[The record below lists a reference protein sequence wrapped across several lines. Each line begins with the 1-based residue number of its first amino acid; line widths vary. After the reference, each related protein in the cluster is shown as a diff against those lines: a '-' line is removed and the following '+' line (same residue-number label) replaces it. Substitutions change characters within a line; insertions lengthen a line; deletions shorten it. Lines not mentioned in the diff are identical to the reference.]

1 MLASQ
6 KGDLEMAK
14 ILIVGG
20 ANYNMKNRK
29 NQMALDMANNNEMK
43 MEMKMLIVIEIRWMR
58 RKDCV
63 MFYSTLKKI
72 AVASSSVLSTTI
84 SLPLRASSRDPNM
97 LTTYSAAEEVFLITE
112 IARYIC
118 MFL

>member
-20 ANYNMKNRK
+20 ANYNMKNK
-29 NQMALDMANNNEMK
+29 INQMALDMANNN
-43 MEMKMLIVIEIRWMR
+43 EMKMLIVIEIRWMR

>member
-20 ANYNMKNRK
+20 ANYNMKNK
-29 NQMALDMANNNEMK
+29 KKQMALDMAKNNEMK
-43 MEMKMLIVIEIRWMR
+43 KMLNVIEIRWMR

-97 LTTYSAAEEVFLITE
+97 RTTDSAAEEVFLITE
-112 IARYIC
+112 IAKHIC

>member
-20 ANYNMKNRK
+20 ANYNMKNKK
-29 NQMALDMANNNEMK
+29 NQMALDMAKNNEMK
-43 MEMKMLIVIEIRWMR
+43 KMLNVIEIRWMR

>member
-1 MLASQ
+1 MLASR

-20 ANYNMKNRK
+20 ANYNMKNKK
-29 NQMALDMANNNEMK
+29 NQMALDMAKNN
-43 MEMKMLIVIEIRWMR
+43 EMKMLIVIEIRWMR

>member
-20 ANYNMKNRK
+20 ANYNMKNKK

-43 MEMKMLIVIEIRWMR
+43 KMLNVIEIRWMR

-97 LTTYSAAEEVFLITE
+97 LTTDSAAEEVFLITE

>member
-1 MLASQ
+1 MLASR

-20 ANYNMKNRK
+20 ANYNMKNK
-29 NQMALDMANNNEMK
+29 KKQMALDMAKNN
-43 MEMKMLIVIEIRWMR
+43 EMKMLIVIEIRWMR

-97 LTTYSAAEEVFLITE
+97 LTTDSAAEEVFLITE

>member
-20 ANYNMKNRK
+20 ANYNMKNKRK
-29 NQMALDMANNNEMK
+29 QMALNMAKNNEMK
-43 MEMKMLIVIEIRWMR
+43 KMLNVIEIRWMR

-97 LTTYSAAEEVFLITE
+97 LTTDSAAEEVFLITE
-112 IARYIC
+112 IAKYIC

>member
-1 MLASQ
+1 MYASR

-20 ANYNMKNRK
+20 ANYNMKNK
-29 NQMALDMANNNEMK
+29 INQMALDMAKNN
-43 MEMKMLIVIEIRWMR
+43 EMKMLIVIEIRWMR

-97 LTTYSAAEEVFLITE
+97 LTTDSAAEEVFLITE

>member
-1 MLASQ
+1 MLASR

-20 ANYNMKNRK
+20 ANYNMKNK
-29 NQMALDMANNNEMK
+29 INEMALDMAKNN
-43 MEMKMLIVIEIRWMR
+43 EMKMLIVIEIRWMR

-97 LTTYSAAEEVFLITE
+97 LTTDSAAEEVFLITE

>member
-1 MLASQ
+1 MLASR

-20 ANYNMKNRK
+20 ANYNMKNK
-29 NQMALDMANNNEMK
+29 KKQMALDMAKNN
-43 MEMKMLIVIEIRWMR
+43 EMKMLIVIEIRWMR

>member
-1 MLASQ
+1 MIASQ

-20 ANYNMKNRK
+20 ANYNMKNKK
-29 NQMALDMANNNEMK
+29 NQMALDMAKNN
-43 MEMKMLIVIEIRWMR
+43 EMKMLIVIEIRWMR

>member
-1 MLASQ
+1 MLASR

-20 ANYNMKNRK
+20 ANYNMKNK
-29 NQMALDMANNNEMK
+29 INQMALDMAKNNEMK
-43 MEMKMLIVIEIRWMR
+43 KMLNVIEIRWMR

-97 LTTYSAAEEVFLITE
+97 LTTDSAAEEVFLITE

>member
-1 MLASQ
+1 MLASR

-20 ANYNMKNRK
+20 ANYNMKNK
-29 NQMALDMANNNEMK
+29 KKQMALDMAKNNEMK
-43 MEMKMLIVIEIRWMR
+43 KMLNVIEIRWMR

-97 LTTYSAAEEVFLITE
+97 LTTDSAAEEVFLITE

>member
-20 ANYNMKNRK
+20 ANYNMKNKK
-29 NQMALDMANNNEMK
+29 NQMALDMAKNN
-43 MEMKMLIVIEIRWMR
+43 EMKMLIVIEIRWMR

>member
-1 MLASQ
+1 MLASR

-20 ANYNMKNRK
+20 ANYNMKNKK

-43 MEMKMLIVIEIRWMR
+43 KMLNVFEIRWMR

>member
-1 MLASQ
+1 MLASR

-20 ANYNMKNRK
+20 ANYNMKNK
-29 NQMALDMANNNEMK
+29 KKQMALDMAKNNEMK
-43 MEMKMLIVIEIRWMR
+43 KMLNVIEIRWMR

>member
-20 ANYNMKNRK
+20 ANYNMKNK
-29 NQMALDMANNNEMK
+29 INQMALDMAKNN
-43 MEMKMLIVIEIRWMR
+43 EMKMLIVIEIRWMR

>member
-1 MLASQ
+1 MLASR

-14 ILIVGG
+14 IIIVGG
-20 ANYNMKNRK
+20 ANYNMKNKK
-29 NQMALDMANNNEMK
+29 NQMALDMAKNN
-43 MEMKMLIVIEIRWMR
+43 EMKMLIVIEIRWMR

-84 SLPLRASSRDPNM
+84 SLPLRASSRDPKM
-97 LTTYSAAEEVFLITE
+97 LTTDSAAEEVFQMPE
-112 IARYIC
+112 IAKHIC